1 MGTTQRM
8 TPGVS
13 GEPNWGDLNKS
24 ITNIS
29 KTVKKEKELEKQDT
43 ISAEGIAKKHA
54 KIIEQRSKYV
64 KFAFRNLVKTGG
76 GKKNITSGNSMSI
89 GKAGIKSAQRITTLF
104 SGISINGF
112 QATLVNIG
120 FGSLKGKTFQEIV
133 DFLLVFCSDSN
144 EGMDETAAN
153 NASCE
158 IIKEIAE
165 LSGNNLEKFEELLKE
180 YVDGQGLADLLCKF
194 WGLYIFEHLSQRFE
208 EKINQQKGVE
218 IGKETF
224 KIIKDDILGQINV
237 LNSQRTISRI
247 DWKGEE
253 GKKEIEI
260 IFDSI
265 IKIICDEN
273 D

>member
-29 KTVKKEKELEKQDT
+29 KTIQKEKELEDDKN
-43 ISAEGIAKKHA
+43 ISGKDEAKKYKQIADRRTSHLKA
-54 KIIEQRSKYV
+54 
-64 KFAFRNLVKTGG
+64 AFNNLVKTGG
-76 GKKNITSGNSMSI
+76 GRSKISSGKSASI
-89 GKAGIKSAQRITTLF
+89 GKAGIKSAGKIANFF
-104 SGISINGF
+104 SGVGSEGL
-112 QATLVNIG
+112 QQTLVDIG
-120 FGSLKGKTFQEIV
+120 FGSLDGKTFQEVI
-133 DFLLVFCSDSN
+133 DYLLIFCSDSS

-158 IIKEIAE
+158 IMKEVAA
-165 LSGNNLEKFEELLKE
+165 LAGNDLDKFEQLIKE
-180 YVDGQGLADLLCKF
+180 YVEGIGFADLLCKF

-208 EKINQQKGVE
+208 EKVKQQKGVE

-224 KIIKDDILGQINV
+224 KVIKDDVLGQVKV
-237 LNSQRTISRI
+237 LNSKRPISKI
-247 DWKGEE
+247 DWKDAS
-253 GKKEIEI
+253 GKQEIEK
-260 IFDSI
+260 IFDSV

-273 D
+273 N

>member
-24 ITNIS
+24 ITNVS
-29 KTVKKEKELEKQDT
+29 KAVEKEKELEDNNS
-43 ISAEGIAKKHA
+43 ISAEDAARQHI
-54 KIIEQRSKYV
+54 KIEGRKNAHIKS
-64 KFAFRNLVKTGG
+64 AFRNLVKTGG
-76 GKKNITSGNSMSI
+76 GRKNISSGKSSSIGRAGLRSAGRIAHFFTSVGNS
-89 GKAGIKSAQRITTLF
+89 GLQQTL
-104 SGISINGF
+104 ID
-112 QATLVNIG
+112 IG
-120 FGSLKGKTFQEIV
+120 FGILQGKSFQDIL
-133 DFLLVFCSDSN
+133 DFLLVYCTESN

-158 IIKEIAE
+158 IMKELAA
-165 LSGNNLEKFEELLKE
+165 LAGNDLEKFEQLVKE
-180 YVDGQGLADLLCKF
+180 YVEGNMLADLLCRF
-194 WGLYIFEHLSQRFE
+194 WGLYIFEHLSQRFG
-208 EKINQQKGVE
+208 EKVKQQKGIE

-224 KIIKDDILGQINV
+224 KIIKDDILGQVKV
-237 LNSQRTISRI
+237 LNTQRPVTKI
-247 DWKGEE
+247 DWKGQE
-253 GKKEIEI
+253 GKQEIEE

>member
-29 KTVKKEKELEKQDT
+29 KTVEKEKELDSNNNIDPNEEARQYKR
-43 ISAEGIAKKHA
+43 ISDRQSAHL
-54 KIIEQRSKYV
+54 RST
-64 KFAFRNLVKTGG
+64 FRNLVKTGG
-76 GKKNITSGNSMSI
+76 GRSKISSGKSPSI
-89 GKAGIKSAQRITTLF
+89 GKAGIKSTGRITSFFTGVGNRGL
-104 SGISINGF
+104 
-112 QATLVNIG
+112 QQTLVDIG
-120 FGSLKGKTFQEIV
+120 FGSLQGKTFQEV
-133 DFLLVFCSDSN
+133 LDFLLIFCSDSN

-158 IIKEIAE
+158 IMKELAA
-165 LSGNNLEKFEELLKE
+165 LAGNDLNKFEQLVKE
-180 YVDGQGLADLLCKF
+180 YVEGSGLADLLCQF

-208 EKINQQKGVE
+208 EKIKQQKGIEV
-218 IGKETF
+218 GKETF
-224 KIIKDDILGQINV
+224 KVIKKDILGQVKV
-237 LNSQRTISRI
+237 LNAQRPVAKI
-247 DWKGEE
+247 DWKGDA
-253 GKKEIEI
+253 GKKEIEK
-260 IFDSI
+260 IFDSV